1 MTNSGDVTGKEVVQL
16 YLEFPEECD
25 EPPQI
30 LKGFKKIQLA
40 PGTTQTVTFNL
51 KDRDLSVWD
60 ATTHAW
66 SLCTGEYGVNIGS
79 SSRDIRGKTKLTVDA
94 EALTEIVYATQNQ
107 EDDLYLIQ

>member
-51 KDRDLSVWD
+51 RDRDLSVWD

-79 SSRDIRGKTKLTVDA
+79 SSRDIRGKTKLTVDV
-94 EALTEIVYATQNQ
+94 EASSEIVYATQNQ
-107 EDDLYLIQ
+107 EDDLFLIQ